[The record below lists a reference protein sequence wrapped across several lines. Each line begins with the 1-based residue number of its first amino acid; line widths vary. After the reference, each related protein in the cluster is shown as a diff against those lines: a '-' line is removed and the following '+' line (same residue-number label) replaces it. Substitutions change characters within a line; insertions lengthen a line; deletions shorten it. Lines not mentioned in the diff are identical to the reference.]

1 MRVKG
6 VIVTKV
12 LEAIPIE
19 PIKGTIEHIYYYD
32 KRYPIAHIKRD
43 GKVIEHRIVEAFNR
57 DYARGLADMIES
69 SENCIVTVKKYKDE
83 QIIND

>member
-1 MRVKG
+1 MARKD
-6 VIVTKV
+6 
-12 LEAIPIE
+12 LEYKKFIFV
-19 PIKGTIEHIYYYD
+19 
-32 KRYPIAHIKRD
+32 IKRD